1 MLSDPRPALTE
12 QSDFHHLLV
21 GLAGLGELVRA
32 LAGPPG
38 GPADTAG
45 AAEPGELVHVLLGL
59 VSLGDAVS
67 RMAAVPHVASHT
79 ASSPA
84 PHPAQRPA
92 PGRPA
97 EPVRWLR

>member
-38 GPADTAG
+38 GPSGTAEAD
-45 AAEPGELVHVLLGL
+45 ELVHVLLGL
-59 VSLGDAVS
+59 VSLGDAVGG
-67 RMAAVPHVASHT
+67 MAAAPV
-79 ASSPA
+79 PA
-84 PHPAQRPA
+84 PA
-92 PGRPA
+92 PPPDGPA
-97 EPVRWLR
+97 ELVRWLR

>member
-32 LAGPPG
+32 LAGPPPD
-38 GPADTAG
+38 GPASTAE
-45 AAEPGELVHVLLGL
+45 ADELVHVMLGL
-59 VSLGDAVS
+59 ASLGDAVG
-67 RMAAVPHVASHT
+67 RMASAPV
-79 ASSPA
+79 PA
-84 PHPAQRPA
+84 PP